1 MPNPVV
7 ISISEFVEPR
17 DRGEI
22 CVTVG
27 AQVIARKS
35 NIPLYGDSSV
45 IVEFIKARA
54 DALRPHLAGGVVF
67 ENVDAVVAERVRGL
81 LG

>member
-1 MPNPVV
+1 MTSPIV

-22 CVTVG
+22 TVTV
-27 AQVIARKS
+27 ADRVIARKS

-45 IVEFIKARA
+45 IVEFIEERTE
-54 DALRPHLAGGVVF
+54 ALRPYLAEGVVF
-67 ENVDAVVAERVRGL
+67 DNVDPAVAERVRRL